1 MAKRLIFVDFL
12 IIWIGFLIVEEA
24 NSMSEDVKDANVEN
38 QEEVKAAEETEVKA
52 AQDIEVKAAEV
63 TKASDAVK
71 APKTEVKKSKKAE
84 ATEQETS
91 DSQAEAKEALSNVAV
106 LKKGETV
113 KGKIAKIAEDQ
124 AFVDIGY
131 KYDGII
137 PVKEL
142 SRDGQ
147 TVEIGQE
154 VELKVA
160 SINDKREQL
169 TLSRGV
175 VDNSKAWEN
184 LQGQLDSKEIIE
196 AVVTE
201 VVKGGL
207 VVQVGVRGF
216 VPASMVERH
225 FVEDFSDYKG
235 RTLRL
240 RVKEIDQEKNK
251 VILSQKDVLD
261 EVYEAD
267 KKKIMEN
274 IKVGQVLDGT
284 VQRLTQFGAFV
295 DIGGIDGLVHI
306 SEMAW
311 HHVEQPSE
319 VVKEGDQVKVQVL
332 KVDPANDKISLSIKA
347 TQEGPW
353 SKVDSEFAAGSIVTG
368 TVKRLAAFGAFIE
381 IAPGVEGL
389 VHISQIAHRHIGTPH
404 EVLKE
409 GQEVQVKI
417 LEVNTA
423 EKRVSLSIKETE
435 DAPEAPAKSER
446 ERQPR
451 RDGGSSANHQKEIAG
466 NENVSLTNQGLSFT
480 LAERFGDKLNK
491 FKK

>member
-1 MAKRLIFVDFL
+1 MSEEVNVQETAATEVEAQETQETAVSR
-12 IIWIGFLIVEEA
+12 EEA
-24 NSMSEDVKDANVEN
+24 
-38 QEEVKAAEETEVKA
+38 
-52 AQDIEVKAAEV
+52 
-63 TKASDAVK
+63 
-71 APKTEVKKSKKAE
+71 
-84 ATEQETS
+84 EQ
-91 DSQAEAKEALSNVAV
+91 AMSNVAV
-106 LKKGETV
+106 LKKGDSV
-113 KGKIAKIAEDQ
+113 KGKIVKVDEDQ

-131 KYDGII
+131 KYDGVI

-142 SRDGQ
+142 SSVQLETAGQ
-147 TVEIGQE
+147 AVEVGQE
-154 VELKVA
+154 VELKVVE
-160 SINDKREQL
+160 INDGKERLVLSKRA
-169 TLSRGV
+169 
-175 VDNSKAWEN
+175 VDSEKGWDA
-184 LQGQLDSKEIIE
+184 LQGQLDSQEIIE
-196 AVVTE
+196 ATVAE

-207 VVQVGVRGF
+207 VVDVGVRGF

-240 RVKEIDQEKNK
+240 RVKEIDREKNK

-261 EVYEAD
+261 EEFEAG
-267 KKKIMEN
+267 KKKIIEGLQ
-274 IKVGQVLDGT
+274 VGQVLDGT
-284 VQRLTQFGAFV
+284 VQRLTQFGAFI

-347 TQEGPW
+347 TQAGPW
-353 SKVDSEFAAGSIVTG
+353 DKVGSEFNAGDIVTG
-368 TVKRLAAFGAFIE
+368 SVKRLAAFGAFVE

-389 VHISQIAHRHIGTPH
+389 VHISQIAHRHIATPH

-417 LEVNTA
+417 LEINSA

-435 DAPEAPAKSER
+435 EAPAQSAKPER
-446 ERQPR
+446 ERSERQPR
-451 RDGGSSANHQKEIAG
+451 SGGSNTNHQKEIAG
-466 NENVSLTNQGLSFT
+466 NENVSLSNQGLSYS
-480 LAERFGDKLNK
+480 LAERFGDKLSK